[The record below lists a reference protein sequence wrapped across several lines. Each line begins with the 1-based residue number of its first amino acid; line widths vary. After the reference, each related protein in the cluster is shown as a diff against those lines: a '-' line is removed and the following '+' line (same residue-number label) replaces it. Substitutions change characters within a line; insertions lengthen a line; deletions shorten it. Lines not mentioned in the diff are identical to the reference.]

1 MTLQILILNVTRW
14 VEFITFIWIVS
25 SCSTMNNQEPER
37 SVTGGIFTG
46 LEIDVPEDIRELLI
60 TGEKVLHAV
69 RQARIE
75 QAITPDSIFITTHR
89 IIVRRPTTLGL
100 RRNIT
105 DYRYTDMANTRIEKG
120 LINSSIYIDMR
131 FLSEECCLRGIPNK
145 SAAKIFRTIEQQI
158 ARTRAGLSLSDD
170 SNEDPF
176 QILRVRFAK
185 GEITR
190 EEYVSMKRV
199 LEES

>member
-46 LEIDVPEDIRELLI
+46 LETDVPEDIRELLI

-170 SNEDPF
+170 SNEDPL